1 MTSKELISCNLLII
15 CWFQLSCQRFK
26 IYFII
31 KDLNSVYGI
40 EQLIGYWNIQCV
52 LGFLAND
59 WPLPIGKR
67 ENSNTSWIFF
77 HQKRQRTSKQ
87 NVLHYLLHWQMVI
100 VEKQAAVWKQLLI
113 LLYHIF
119 SGKYSSFEF
128 LIRCQMPT
136 LYHTPTLLHTPT
148 LYRTPTLYT
157 LLFKYMIKC
166 IKHGKKFKKFQIPPK
181 IQTFHKFSKLKK
193 IFKNSKNLKFFKNI
207 QNFHKIHVLSKAWL
221 KYIVSNIVSLM
232 NH

>member
-15 CWFQLSCQRFK
+15 CWFQMSCQRFK

-40 EQLIGYWNIQCV
+40 EQLIGYWNIQCI

-59 WPLPIGKR
+59 WP
-67 ENSNTSWIFF
+67 
-77 HQKRQRTSKQ
+77 
-87 NVLHYLLHWQMVI
+87 
-100 VEKQAAVWKQLLI
+100 VWKQLLI

-119 SGKYSSFEF
+119 SGKYSSFEY

-136 LYHTPTLLHTPT
+136 LYHTPT

-166 IKHGKKFKKFQIPPK
+166 IKHGKKFKKIQIPQK
-181 IQTFHKFSKLKK
+181 ILTFHKFSKLKK

-221 KYIVSNIVSLM
+221 KYMISWILHVKICITCRINPRPISPLGPVVLGVI
-232 NH
+232 

>member
-52 LGFLAND
+52 LGFPAND

-119 SGKYSSFEF
+119 SGKYSSFEY

-166 IKHGKKFKKFQIPPK
+166 IKHGTIHIICRISLHQYHP
-181 IQTFHKFSKLKK
+181 SGLKALWM
-193 IFKNSKNLKFFKNI
+193 ILVSRDDTAYDTDFAMYYSQYITILKTS
-207 QNFHKIHVLSKAWL
+207 V
-221 KYIVSNIVSLM
+221 YICEFGS
-232 NH
+232 